1 MKKLLAIAT
10 LLFATSTVSA
20 QEKVGELP
28 IGNNGQFLFIP
39 GFLTKD
45 GQAVMYIQSED
56 WENKVTKFTIFDENM
71 NVAKTFSVPY
81 QQLQYQQK
89 SVYANRYMNADHT
102 AFTSEWEESVGE
114 VQDYNESS
122 SSAAGFQLFT
132 ESNPFSNQPLYLTQ
146 TLFDEDEE
154 FEYLRPVYEVIPIT
168 TKEKDYITAHST
180 PEESGGTG
188 GDEWW
193 RQYGAD
199 GAYYEDPY
207 YGSEYWCL
215 YKNDNYGGKFL
226 SGYEVVSVDGV
237 VKKTIKSVKGNMY
250 YYRGNV
256 YYFGGSKSNI
266 IYKLNSHKL
275 PEATTYGPSY
285 DLNRDGKV
293 NAADHVTLT
302 NKIMEQE

>member
-28 IGNNGQFLFIP
+28 YGSNSQLLIIP
-39 GFLTKD
+39 GYLTKD
-45 GQAVMYIQSED
+45 GQEVMYTLSDD
-56 WENKVTKFTIFDENM
+56 WENKVTKFTIFDENL

-81 QQLQYQQK
+81 QQYQYQKKEVRSQ
-89 SVYANRYMNADHT
+89 RYMNADHS
-102 AFTSEWEESVGE
+102 AFTSEWEEYGGD
-114 VQDYNESS
+114 VQDYNESR
-122 SSAAGFQLFT
+122 SAVANFQLYT
-132 ESNPFSNQPLYLTQ
+132 EHNPLNCLTQ

-154 FEYLRPVYEVIPIT
+154 FEYLRPVYDVIPIT
-168 TKEKDYITAHST
+168 TKEKDYIKEHSDT
-180 PEESGGTG
+180 EESSETG
-188 GDEWW
+188 SSSWW
-193 RQYGAD
+193 SQYGAD
-199 GAYYEDPY
+199 GAYEDGVTNPF
-207 YGSEYWCL
+207 WVL
-215 YKNDNYGGKFL
+215 YKNDNYGGLFF
-226 SGYEVVSVDGV
+226 SGYEVVNTNGV
-237 VKKTIKSVKGNMY
+237 VKMTINCANTSHGNYLY

-256 YYFGGSKSNI
+256 YFLGGSKGNV

-275 PEATTYGPSY
+275 PEATTYGSSY